1 MGKGRLILFILLIF
15 IFSAGQIAASD
26 QLNATISVNN
36 STALV
41 TNGSLDNASIHKSAN
56 SVIYV
61 NNSTGPVADYTSI
74 QDAINNS
81 KDGDSIIV
89 YGGVYEEQVVVDRE
103 LKILAGP
110 GETVPAVQCDFRENY
125 TYDELANSIFLVRS
139 NNVTISGFSI
149 IGDGYHFTTGI
160 YLLGAENCSVVN
172 NNLMSCGYG
181 IYLDDSNNNS
191 LEKNSIIPTSEDF
204 SILGTGIHFRQSSGN
219 YVTDNKISRCREG
232 IEITKDSNRNKV
244 LNCEISSSIVL
255 EYSFNN
261 IIENNTLTALRL
273 SNSHENYIFNNSN
286 CELTLF
292 DSDSNELIGNN
303 FSSCSTS
310 VYLCRSDKNI
320 LRDNSVNF
328 HLTLFDSDS
337 NELIGNNFSFCSM
350 SVYLCRSDKNILRDN
365 SVNCQLTLFDSDSNE
380 LIGNNISFRST
391 YGVYL
396 SRSDKNILRDNSVNH
411 NNVFPDQYIHGDYFY
426 EHDPLELSGIY
437 LFKSHHNILEN
448 NSASYNLFNG
458 IRLDDS
464 DYNLFANNT
473 IESNNEAG
481 LLLHNCSQN
490 EVYHNEIKG
499 NKYGIKT
506 ESTLSF
512 KEWKLLENIIEE
524 NIFENNGR
532 KFDKSYFE
540 LPRFQINAMVI
551 LITVYLFFGIL
562 IILVL
567 ILIGILIYDKVKK
580 RKSE

>member
-1 MGKGRLILFILLIF
+1 MGKERLILFILLVF

-26 QLNATISVNN
+26 QFNALSSANN
-36 STALV
+36 STDPVANV
-41 TNGSLDNASIHKSAN
+41 SVADGSNADVSVADGSGSNFTSILKSGNAMI
-56 SVIYV
+56 SV

-219 YVTDNKISRCREG
+219 YVVDNKISRRQAG
-232 IEITKDSNRNKV
+232 IEITQNSNRNEV
-244 LNCEISSSIVL
+244 LNCEIAVTGYDISLVRSEENRITGNSITGTSHSTVLQSSL
-255 EYSFNN
+255 NN
-261 IIENNTLTALRL
+261 VIENNTLRGLKL
-273 SNSHENYIFNNSN
+273 SDSHENYIFNNSN
-286 CELTLF
+286 CWL
-292 DSDSNELIGNN
+292 
-303 FSSCSTS
+303 
-310 VYLCRSDKNI
+310 K
-320 LRDNSVNF
+320 
-328 HLTLFDSDS
+328 LFDSDS
-337 NELIGNNFSFCSM
+337 NELIGNNFSFCP
-350 SVYLCRSDKNILRDN
+350 
-365 SVNCQLTLFDSDSNE
+365 
-380 LIGNNISFRST
+380 T

-540 LPRFQINAMVI
+540 LPRFQKNAIRII
-551 LITVYLFFGIL
+551 LIIVGGLILYSLLGLL
-562 IILVL
+562 IILVS
-567 ILIGILIYDKVKK
+567 IFAGILISDKVKK